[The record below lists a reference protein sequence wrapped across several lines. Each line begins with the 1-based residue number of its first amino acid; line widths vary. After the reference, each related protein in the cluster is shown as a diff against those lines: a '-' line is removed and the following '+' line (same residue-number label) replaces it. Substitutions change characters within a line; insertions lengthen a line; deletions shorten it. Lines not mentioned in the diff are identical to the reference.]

1 MDVSETSALEMA
13 RQQIRRH
20 HAELDASHEA
30 APLLEDIAHRCPIC
44 KKPIDLELRGEELPE
59 EMAGMIAKLAQFVHC
74 DACCHFQKAK
84 AENLEAMGRANG
96 RLYALGV
103 KGDAFRAR
111 MKRIDDQ
118 DEQAE
123 IVQKL
128 QGLELEA
135 DECRATIEITERK
148 LYELEA
154 TLREYID
161 KKTEPRETK
170 FDDVPF

>member
-1 MDVSETSALEMA
+1 MDLNETSAIEMA

-20 HAELDASHEA
+20 HAELDASHQS
-30 APLLEDIAHRCPIC
+30 APLLEEIAHRCPIC
-44 KKPIDLELRGEELPE
+44 KKPIDLELRGEEFPE
-59 EMAGMIAKLAQFVHC
+59 EIAEIVGKLAQFVHC
-74 DACCHFQKAK
+74 DACVNFQKAK
-84 AENLEAMGRANG
+84 TENLEAMGRANG

-111 MKRIDDQ
+111 MKRTDDQ

-128 QGLELEA
+128 KGLELEA

-161 KKTEPRETK
+161 KTNEPRETK